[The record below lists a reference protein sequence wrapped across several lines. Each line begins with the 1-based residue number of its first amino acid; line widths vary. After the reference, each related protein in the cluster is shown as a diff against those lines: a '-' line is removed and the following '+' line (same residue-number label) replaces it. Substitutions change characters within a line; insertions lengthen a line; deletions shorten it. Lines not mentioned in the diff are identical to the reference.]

1 MKKKIIIIVIILI
14 LAFLGYKFYLL
25 NKYDVEKR
33 DIDNNVIF
41 KDNIMINLKE
51 YKGDLFDYDNISF
64 RNDFKDYTKND
75 HDWYI
80 KRDKN
85 NEVIAAIYLTKME
98 QYHNLLTDGNLEMF
112 NDDDKKEIVNKFF
125 TEEDR
130 DAFLKE
136 NNINNDIDLMNYI
149 KDNYYLKN
157 NLLTCS
163 KRMKQNYIVNSFV
176 EISLPTFS
184 KITLIKGDLSGY
196 IFHANEN
203 IRQVHILSDD
213 YQYIMSFVGKD
224 LVTDEYIT
232 SLLETVKLK

>member
-41 KDNIMINLKE
+41 KDNITINLKE

-64 RNDFKDYTKND
+64 RNDFKDYTKNE

-80 KRDKN
+80 KRYN
-85 NEVIAAIYLTKME
+85 NEVVSAIYITKID
-98 QYHNLLTDGNLEMF
+98 QYHHLLTDGNLEII
-112 NDDDKKEIVNKFF
+112 NGDSDEVVNKIFI
-125 TEEDR
+125 EEDKI
-130 DAFLKE
+130 AFLEEYK
-136 NNINNDIDLMNYI
+136 INNDIDLMNYI

-157 NLLTCS
+157 NILTCH

-176 EISLPTFS
+176 NVSLPTFS
-184 KITLIKGDLSGY
+184 KITLIKGDLTGY
-196 IFHANEN
+196 IIYANEN
-203 IRQVHILSDD
+203 IRQVHILSGD